1 MTIELRIIGC
11 FALRV
16 DGVRVE
22 ISGVPA
28 RVLGFLALQRR
39 PVGRPHLATVLWPD
53 VAPER
58 ALGNLRSAL
67 WRVPSCARAAVE
79 EDAGSLSLAP
89 HVRCDVAPALLGTAR
104 GRRETP
110 AALDLRDLL
119 AWAWCDE
126 LLAGWYDGW
135 VLDARDALQER
146 RAVLF
151 EDLAAGSRA
160 TGRRRDAVMYATLAV
175 GSQPLRESAQ
185 RELLRAHLELGHVPE
200 AMRLY
205 RELERMLLN
214 ELGVRPSAETVS
226 LMASLR
232 SGSRVEVA

>member
-39 PVGRPHLATVLWPD
+39 PLGRPHLATVLWPD
-53 VAPER
+53 VAPDR

-67 WRVPSCARAAVE
+67 WRLPPCARAAVE

-89 HVRCDVAPALLGTAR
+89 HVRCDVAPVLLGTAR
-104 GRRETP
+104 ESAQAAP
-110 AALDLRDLL
+110 ALDLRDLL
-119 AWAWCDE
+119 AGAWRDE
-126 LLAGWYDGW
+126 LLAGWYDDW

-146 RAVLF
+146 RAVLL
-151 EDLAAGSRA
+151 EDLAARSSA
-160 TGRRRDAVMYATLAV
+160 TGRRRDALLYATLAV

-185 RELLRAHLELGHVPE
+185 RALLRAHLELGHIPE

-205 RELERMLLN
+205 RELERMLLH
-214 ELGVRPSAETVS
+214 ELGVRPAAETVS
-226 LMASLR
+226 LISSLR
-232 SGSRVEVA
+232 QDSRVEVA

>member
-67 WRVPSCARAAVE
+67 WRLPPCARTAVE

-89 HVRCDVAPALLGTAR
+89 HVRCDVAPVLLGTAR
-104 GRRETP
+104 GRPETT
-110 AALDLRDLL
+110 AGLDLRDVL

-126 LLAGWYDGW
+126 LLAGWYDDW

-146 RAVLF
+146 RAALF

-185 RELLRAHLELGHVPE
+185 RELLRAHLDLGHVPE

-205 RELERMLLN
+205 RELERLLLN

-232 SGSRVEVA
+232 SSSRVEVA